1 MKIKAIKAEVI
12 ERIKREWQEHNRD
25 YGLTWNEVATLVN
38 QVSRHHTQT
47 SRPSVEE
54 ANKIVEENF
63 KGLNDL
69 IEDADFLQFYK
80 SLISDCMVDFAKHH
94 APTDQ
99 CENEPD
105 WNCPKCGFIYTS
117 KVTSDGHC
125 KNCSEQ
131 VTQRSHTPT
140 ERPSAEDIL
149 KQVLE
154 IADYTQEL
162 NMANYDHNQVNDLNN
177 AIIEICQLLQHH
189 TPISRPSEEESKE
202 DFLDWLQWKDKLP
215 EEEDPDYYTVTW
227 GMNVWNNAMK
237 FYNK

>member
-12 ERIKREWQEHNRD
+12 ERIKSEWQEHNRD

-80 SLISDCMVDFAKHH
+80 SLISDCMVDFA
-94 APTDQ
+94 T
-99 CENEPD
+99 
-105 WNCPKCGFIYTS
+105 
-117 KVTSDGHC
+117 
-125 KNCSEQ
+125 
-131 VTQRSHTPT
+131 
-140 ERPSAEDIL
+140 
-149 KQVLE
+149 
-154 IADYTQEL
+154 
-162 NMANYDHNQVNDLNN
+162 
-177 AIIEICQLLQHH
+177 QHH